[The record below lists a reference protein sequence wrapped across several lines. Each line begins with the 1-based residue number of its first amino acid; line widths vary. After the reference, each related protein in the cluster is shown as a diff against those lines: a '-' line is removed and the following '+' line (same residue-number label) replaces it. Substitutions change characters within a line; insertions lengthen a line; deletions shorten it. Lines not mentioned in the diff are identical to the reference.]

1 VEVTPREVLV
11 LPGQNVTVMCR
22 MSVPLQ
28 YCRVEIPGMRPL
40 NLNNKLSNAE
50 VSYYGSGLGAGHCG
64 FTLNHATEKNN
75 GDVKCNLGI
84 ETEAMESTGTAQLIV
99 AKAPK
104 MPELDLSRGTDS
116 VNIYKINDILQ
127 ASCIVRDGR
136 PVANISWFLN
146 DEPIYRDQL
155 SMASIIDIYKE
166 NLHSILQNLTRVL
179 QASDNGKH
187 LRCVAY
193 HPAYPNGMAETQRQL
208 DVKYAPLPQGEL
220 DKFGYTVGQPGLITV
235 VVEAN
240 PKPHIEWDIG
250 SERIK
255 ENENDQT
262 GRIEAETV
270 KDMGNGRYD
279 ISLRIAAINKR
290 DTEKVYVLR
299 AYNDMGDQQYTIKIS
314 TSPEPEGNNNTQSKS
329 GTTNQNRCC

>member
-1 VEVTPREVLV
+1 
-11 LPGQNVTVMCR
+11 
-22 MSVPLQ
+22 
-28 YCRVEIPGMRPL
+28 
-40 NLNNKLSNAE
+40 
-50 VSYYGSGLGAGHCG
+50 
-64 FTLNHATEKNN
+64 
-75 GDVKCNLGI
+75 
-84 ETEAMESTGTAQLIV
+84 
-99 AKAPK
+99 
-104 MPELDLSRGTDS
+104 
-116 VNIYKINDILQ
+116 
-127 ASCIVRDGR
+127 
-136 PVANISWFLN
+136 
-146 DEPIYRDQL
+146 
-155 SMASIIDIYKE
+155 
-166 NLHSILQNLTRVL
+166 
-179 QASDNGKH
+179 
-187 LRCVAY
+187 
-193 HPAYPNGMAETQRQL
+193 
-208 DVKYAPLPQGEL
+208 
-220 DKFGYTVGQPGLITV
+220 LITV